1 MMATPTFPTLL
12 QDFFH
17 QHLVAQRQASSR
29 TVASYR
35 DAFRLLLTF
44 AHDRLHKPP
53 SAITLS
59 DLDAPLLLAFLDH
72 LEGTRHNGARTR
84 NARLAALRSFL
95 HYAAVRDPTALA
107 VIQRALAIPTKRFD
121 RPLLGFLSRVEID
134 ALLTA
139 PDRSTWSGH
148 RDHVLFIT
156 LYNTGARVSE
166 IIGVRV
172 ADLVLEPVAH
182 VRLHGKGRKDRTVPL
197 WKSTAKRL
205 KEWLPRVKTGP
216 DTPLFPNGRGVAL
229 SRSGVER
236 RLRAAVARASVGCAS
251 LATRR
256 ISPHTFRHTT
266 AMHLLQSGV
275 DLSVIA
281 LWLGHESLDT
291 THLYVE
297 ADLGMKE
304 RALAKMQDPPSG
316 RWRYHASDRL
326 LAFLEG
332 L

>member
-1 MMATPTFPTLL
+1 M
-12 QDFFH
+12 
-17 QHLVAQRQASSR
+17 
-29 TVASYR
+29 
-35 DAFRLLLTF
+35 
-44 AHDRLHKPP
+44 
-53 SAITLS
+53 
-59 DLDAPLLLAFLDH
+59 
-72 LEGTRHNGARTR
+72 
-84 NARLAALRSFL
+84 
-95 HYAAVRDPTALA
+95 
-107 VIQRALAIPTKRFD
+107 
-121 RPLLGFLSRVEID
+121 EID
-134 ALLTA
+134 ALLAA

-148 RDHVLFIT
+148 RDHVLFTT

-297 ADLGMKE
+297 ADLAMKE
-304 RALAKMQDPPSG
+304 RALATVQEPASG
-316 RWRYHASDRL
+316 RWRYRASDQL

>member
-1 MMATPTFPTLL
+1 MTATPTFPTLL

-17 QHLVAQRQASSR
+17 QHLIAQRQASPR

-35 DAFRLLLTF
+35 DAFRLLLTY
-44 AHDRLHKPP
+44 ARDRLHKPP
-53 SAITLS
+53 SAVTLA

-72 LEGTRHNGARTR
+72 LESTRHNGARTR

-95 HYAAVRDPTALA
+95 HYASVRDPTALA

-121 RPLLGFLSRVEID
+121 RPLLGFLSRAEIE
-134 ALLTA
+134 ALLAA
-139 PDRSTWSGH
+139 PVRSTWSGH
-148 RDHVLFIT
+148 RDHVLFTT

-205 KEWLPRVKTGP
+205 KEWLPRVKAGP
-216 DTPLFPNGRGVAL
+216 DTPLFPNGRGLAL

-236 RLRAAVARASVGCAS
+236 RLRAAVTRASVACPS
-251 LATRR
+251 LARQR

-297 ADLGMKE
+297 ADLTMKE
-304 RALAKMQDPPSG
+304 RALAKVHEPHSG
-316 RWRYHASDRL
+316 RWRYRASDQL